1 MLFDSPTIPQL
12 VASGATI
19 GAASFG
25 PMGGLIGGAAG
36 ACLGLALNWAEPL
49 GQNLLANFFW
59 KRLEGRPLP
68 GKRDEHGKQLNHDL
82 QEALRMA
89 VRESLIDIGGPEC
102 FGKEWQH
109 GRPVPDSVQYHAP
122 RGSILRPQPVR
133 LLAGLLRDVGT
144 RIKDGELLPPDPPP
158 GRAASNVQSYLRGRV
173 EALSD
178 ELYEITI
185 AQRAPAFAQAF
196 AQLPDLEMHLR
207 RHLFARTLVHL
218 PEEIKRNTSAWRAFN
233 RWLLEDMRDRL
244 EAADEAH
251 AADLQKIQARLD
263 HLLSVK
269 GERELE
275 DIADATA
282 DALAGLAQI
291 VQEQG
296 RTIQAALVQ
305 LAHDQQAR
313 FDELGKLI
321 QERTDRIL
329 QELADM
335 QEEEKKT
342 HTAVVDLHKKEEETH
357 TAVEDLRT
365 IMMGVAANVG
375 KIEGRLSNP
384 KVPRSRREALNRFCE
399 AAVSDHNA
407 ASGWWSA
414 KNRTEL
420 SLTAVYVRQVLLPYE
435 AADGTASQPIAGGE
449 PEANLLIRGGAIVV
463 AEPGAG
469 KTLLLHR
476 IGGRLAAAC
485 DVLPD
490 GHVAPGSYVPLYLS
504 LSGWGAQP
512 DALDAPALALIR
524 QASRSITREHPEVA
538 GFLDELLQEGKI
550 VLLLDGL
557 EEAGDSKAR
566 AAVLRGIAGLA
577 SDRGEACPVILT
589 ARETAFGRVGKAL
602 LQGIRVFRLS
612 SLDAV
617 GRAAAIR
624 QWVAAVQ
631 CIPSGEQDLI
641 EKHVA
646 PFEAALARAPE
657 QDELLRNP
665 LLLSVTLQAYLA
677 DGGWAQRLPSLAQR
691 FGAYAERLLGIVPQ
705 QEWDGD
711 ADAAA
716 RSLELLA
723 NALHDGP
730 GWLTQVAAE
739 VILTRELGWPDVEV
753 RALVR
758 GLANVRLLLLHGVD
772 EGNPVEDTLVR
783 VGPHALFGHYF
794 AARGLA
800 RLYREDRQRGL
811 AELARRAQDPLWEQT
826 VLFALSELT
835 GDAMPER
842 ALLDFVSHE
851 MERRPLWGIRC
862 LHEGLG
868 TTLDALPAADQRALR
883 GIALAKADLILNPRK
898 LNAVFDR
905 IGQDH
910 DAYNQVLYGQ
920 YDALKVLAQ
929 LGVCEAGER
938 LLEIA
943 LASAHDKDGFD
954 FALRKA
960 LGEFPARCLWPWLR
974 PLLQSNV
981 AWQRREAAII
991 LLSWRTPDSLA
1002 ALQEALEILKREPEY
1017 AKNAVSA
1024 IALTPGREADRIVRQ
1039 LLREP
1044 AWQDEA
1050 LRMALLGGR
1059 PGMLPYA
1066 LERLFAGGLGDSDA
1080 KFLIEYACGLD
1091 ETDARTA
1098 LCRVLE
1104 ARERFNLY
1112 YVFQVKAQ
1120 YRLPL
1125 LRLLTPLLRD
1135 PLPALS
1141 KAASEAIEPLLYKG
1155 DPPDLRL
1162 YEMRRLLEQC
1172 LLYGDDMLP
1181 RVVAKM
1187 LRDTTLSAETAT
1199 DLLTRLK
1206 GNDLTVLTL
1215 LDEGLKYPQPQRE
1228 ELQNWLIAHREEF
1241 VPERWVVF
1249 ATKAGVAL
1257 SDSELMAL
1265 VPQAGSPEDVDE
1277 TVLRLLVQRRNRAAF
1292 PFLMRRLRERPET
1305 HWECAT
1311 ALARLAPVLAPQERS
1326 AAAVALRPD
1335 LAERDVPL
1343 RLSVAYALAQLG
1355 QIQPPELFAQLRDN
1369 DPEVQEPA
1377 IGHAVASLGDFEA
1390 LLPHLEAAVTQ
1401 RDAFAMG
1408 ASLYAYGALAD
1419 TRAITP
1425 LLRILGLPAGHL
1437 RRADN
1442 LWSHGDMGLALQYV
1456 KGLAAITLG
1465 KIVGQSVGPGQPLE
1479 QVLGAW
1485 RNAVEQVDERG
1496 VATVTMPVAAL
1507 RRALQ
1512 GASPAGQL
1520 HEGAFTSAGLTRQES
1535 LWLLAAYEWSE
1546 VTAHISHCKDLNTI
1560 TAWRAVSTLFRDIE
1574 SSQQESLIALIKQEL
1589 AWIADR
1595 APFTYC
1601 AQLAVNHDAS
1611 LHDIPRYYVARA
1623 AREWADWLPWRQQW
1637 LEALPA

>member
-12 VASGATI
+12 VASGAAI
-19 GAASFG
+19 GATSFG
-25 PMGGLIGGAAG
+25 PIGGLIGGAAG

-49 GQNLLANFFW
+49 SQNLLANVVW
-59 KRLEGRPLP
+59 KRLEGRSLP
-68 GKRDEHGKQLNHDL
+68 WKYDEHGRRLNHDL

-89 VRESLIDIGGPEC
+89 VRESLIDIGGPAC
-102 FGKEWQH
+102 FPEEWKR
-109 GRPVPDSVQYHAP
+109 GRTVPDAVQYYAP
-122 RGSILRPQPVR
+122 RGHVLRPQLVK
-133 LLAGLLRDVGT
+133 LLSGLLRDVVT
-144 RIKDGELLPPDPPP
+144 RVDTGELLPLDPLP

-185 AQRAPAFAQAF
+185 AQCASAFPQAF
-196 AQLPDLEMHLR
+196 AQLPDLEAHLR

-218 PEEIKRNTSAWRAFN
+218 PEEIKRNSPAWRAFN
-233 RWLLEDMRDRL
+233 RWLLEDMRDHL
-244 EAADEAH
+244 ETADQEH

-305 LAHDQQAR
+305 LTNDQQAR
-313 FDELGKLI
+313 FDELAELI
-321 QERTDRIL
+321 KKRTDEILRQMDRIEARL
-329 QELADM
+329 DETLARS
-335 QEEEKKT
+335 K
-342 HTAVVDLHKKEEETH
+342 
-357 TAVEDLRT
+357 
-365 IMMGVAANVG
+365 
-375 KIEGRLSNP
+375 
-384 KVPRSRREALNRFCE
+384 PRRPRREVLNEFRE
-399 AAVSDHNA
+399 AALMTHNA

-414 KNRTEL
+414 ENGTEL
-420 SLTAVYVRQVLLPYE
+420 PLANVYIRRVLLPYE
-435 AADGTASQPIAGGE
+435 TADGMASQPVAGGE
-449 PEANLLIRGGAIVV
+449 PEANLLVRRGAIVV

-469 KTLLLHR
+469 KTSLLYR
-476 IGGRLAAAC
+476 IEQRLAAAC
-485 DVLPD
+485 KLSSD
-490 GHVAPGSYVPLYLS
+490 GRVAPGSYVPLYVP

-512 DALDAPALALIR
+512 DALDAPALALVR
-524 QASRSITREHPEVA
+524 QASRSIARKHPEVA
-538 GFLDELLQEGKI
+538 GFLDELLQDGQ
-550 VLLLDGL
+550 VALLLDGL
-557 EEAGDSKAR
+557 EEAGDPQAQ
-566 AAVLRGIAGLA
+566 AAVLRGIADLV
-577 SDRGEACPVILT
+577 SDRGAACPVILT

-602 LQGIRVFRLS
+602 PQGMRVFRLS

-617 GRAAAIR
+617 GRATAIR
-624 QWVAAVQ
+624 QWIAAVQ
-631 CIPSGEQDLI
+631 SIPSDEQDLI

-657 QDELLRNP
+657 HGELLRNP
-665 LLLSVTLQAYLA
+665 LLLSLTLQAYLA
-677 DGGWAQRLPSLAQR
+677 DGDGAQRLPPLARR
-691 FGAYAERLLGIVPQ
+691 FGAYAERLLGIVPRQ
-705 QEWDGD
+705 GWNGD

-716 RSLELLA
+716 RGLELLA
-723 NALHDGP
+723 TALHEGP
-730 GWLTQVAAE
+730 GWLTQAAAE
-739 VILTRELGWPDVEV
+739 VILTRELGWRDVQV

-758 GLANVRLLLLHGVD
+758 GLASVRLLLLHSANGGV
-772 EGNPVEDTLVR
+772 PVEDDLVR
-783 VGPHALFGHYF
+783 VGPHVLFGHYF

-800 RLYREDRQRGL
+800 RMYREDCRRGL
-811 AELARRAQDPLWEQT
+811 AELERRAQDPFWEQT

-835 GDAMPER
+835 GDATPER
-842 ALLDFVSHE
+842 ALLAFVGLE
-851 MERRPLWGIRC
+851 LERRPLWGIRC

-868 TTLDALPAADQRALR
+868 TMLDALPAADQRALR
-883 GIALAKADLILNPRK
+883 DIALAKADLILNPRK
-898 LNAVFDR
+898 LNAVYDR
-905 IGQDH
+905 IGEDH

-943 LASAHDKDGFD
+943 LASADDKDGFD

-960 LGEFPARCLWPWLR
+960 LGEFPARCLWPRLR

-981 AWQRREAAII
+981 GWQRREAAII
-991 LLSWRTPDSLA
+991 LLSWRTPDSLS
-1002 ALQEALEILKREPEY
+1002 ALQEALAILKRELEY
-1017 AKNAVSA
+1017 ANYAVSA
-1024 IALTPGREADRIVRQ
+1024 IALTPGREADRILRQ

-1050 LRMALLGGR
+1050 FSMALLGER

-1066 LERLFAGGLGDSDA
+1066 LERLSAGHLDESDA
-1080 KFLIEYACGLD
+1080 KHLVQYACGLD

-1098 LCRVLE
+1098 LCGVLE

-1112 YVFQVKAQ
+1112 YLFDLQAK

-1125 LRLLTPLLRD
+1125 LRLLAMLLRD
-1135 PLPALS
+1135 PSPALS

-1162 YEMRRLLEQC
+1162 HEMRRLLEQC

-1187 LRDTTLSAETAT
+1187 LRDITLSAETA
-1199 DLLTRLK
+1199 DELLTRFK
-1206 GNDLTVLTL
+1206 GHDHTVLIL

-1228 ELQNWLIAHREEF
+1228 ELQSWLIAHREEYA
-1241 VPERWVVF
+1241 PERWVVY
-1249 ATKAGVAL
+1249 AAKAGVELLDA
-1257 SDSELMAL
+1257 ELMAL

-1292 PFLMRRLRERPET
+1292 PFVMRRLRERPET

-1311 ALARLAPVLAPQERS
+1311 ALARLAPVLTHQEHS
-1326 AAAVALRPD
+1326 TAAVALRPD

-1377 IGHAVASLGDFEA
+1377 IGHAVASLGDFET
-1390 LLPHLEAAVTQ
+1390 LLPHLQDAVTQ
-1401 RDAFAMG
+1401 RDAFAMS

-1419 TRAITP
+1419 IRAITP
-1425 LLRILGLPAGHL
+1425 LLRIFGLPAGHL

-1465 KIVGQSVGPGQPLE
+1465 KIVGQNVGPGQPLE
-1479 QVLGAW
+1479 QVRHAW
-1485 RNAVEQVDERG
+1485 RSAADQIDQRALAPG
-1496 VATVTMPVAAL
+1496 TAPVAAL
-1507 RRALQ
+1507 VRALPD
-1512 GASPAGQL
+1512 ASPAGQL
-1520 HEGAFTSAGLTRQES
+1520 YENALASVGLVRQEC

-1546 VTAHISHCKDLNTI
+1546 VAAHISCRKELAAVA
-1560 TAWRAVSTLFRDIE
+1560 AWRAVSTCFRDIE
-1574 SSQQESLIALIKQEL
+1574 VSKQESLLALTQQEL
-1589 AWIADR
+1589 AWPGDR
-1595 APFTYC
+1595 APFSYC
-1601 AQLAVNHDAS
+1601 AQLAASHDAS
-1611 LHDIPRYYVARA
+1611 LHSIPRYYVARA
-1623 AREWADWLPWRQQW
+1623 AREWADWLLWRQQW

>member
-1 MLFDSPTIPQL
+1 MLFDSPTITQL

-49 GQNLLANFFW
+49 GQNLLANVVW
-59 KRLEGRPLP
+59 KRLEGRPP
-68 GKRDEHGKQLNHDL
+68 PWKRDEHGKQLNHDL
-82 QEALRMA
+82 QAALRMA

-122 RGSILRPQPVR
+122 RSSILRPQPVK
-133 LLAGLLRDVGT
+133 LLAGLLRDVVT
-144 RIKDGELLPPDPPP
+144 CIDKGELLPLDPPP
-158 GRAASNVQSYLRGRV
+158 GRAAGDVQSYLRGRV

-185 AQRAPAFAQAF
+185 AQRAPAFPQAF
-196 AQLPDLEMHLR
+196 AHLPDLETHLR

-233 RWLLEDMRDRL
+233 RWLLEDMCDRL

-263 HLLSVK
+263 LLLSVK
-269 GERELE
+269 GQRELE
-275 DIADATA
+275 RVADATA
-282 DALAGLAQI
+282 DALTRLAEMTQD
-291 VQEQG
+291 QG
-296 RTIQAALVQ
+296 RSIEAALGQ
-305 LAHDQQAR
+305 LVLDQKAH
-313 FDELGKLI
+313 FDRLGKLI

-335 QEEEKKT
+335 LEEEKKT
-342 HTAVVDLHKKEEETH
+342 RTAVGDLHKKEEETH
-357 TAVEDLRT
+357 AAVEDLRT
-365 IMMGVAANVG
+365 IMMGVATNVG
-375 KIEGRLSNP
+375 KIEDRLSNP
-384 KVPRSRREALNRFCE
+384 QVPRSWREALNRFCE

-414 KNRTEL
+414 ENGTEL
-420 SLTAVYVRQVLLPYE
+420 SLTAVYIRQVLLPYE
-435 AADGTASQPIAGGE
+435 ATDGTASQPIAGGE
-449 PEANLLIRGGAIVV
+449 PEANLLIREGAIVV

-485 DVLPD
+485 DVLPN

-512 DALDAPALALIR
+512 DAIDAPALALVR
-524 QASRSITREHPEVA
+524 LARRSIAGEHPEVA
-538 GFLDELLQEGKI
+538 SFLDELLQAGRI
-550 VLLLDGL
+550 ALLLDGL
-557 EEAGDSKAR
+557 EEAGDERAQ
-566 AAVLRGIAGLA
+566 AAVLKGM
-577 SDRGEACPVILT
+577 EALVSRCDGTCPVILT

-602 LQGIRVFRLS
+602 PQGMRVFRLS

-631 CIPSGEQDLI
+631 SIPSGEQDLI

-657 QDELLRNP
+657 HDELLRNP

-677 DGGWAQRLPSLAQR
+677 DGDGAQRLPSLARR

-705 QEWDGD
+705 QEWNGD

-739 VILTRELGWPDVEV
+739 AILTRELRWRDVEV

-758 GLANVRLLLLHGVD
+758 GLANVRLLLLHGVE
-772 EGNPVEDTLVR
+772 EGDPVENTLVR

-800 RLYREDRQRGL
+800 RMYREDRQRGL
-811 AELARRAQDPLWEQT
+811 AELERRAQDPLWEPT

-835 GDAMPER
+835 GDATPER
-842 ALLDFVSHE
+842 VLVEFVGRE
-851 MERRPLWGIRC
+851 LERRPLWGIRC

-905 IGQDH
+905 IGEDH

-929 LGVCEAGER
+929 LGVCQAGER

-943 LASAHDKDGFD
+943 LANADEKDGFD

-960 LGEFPARCLWPWLR
+960 LSDFPARCLWPRLR
-974 PLLQSNV
+974 PLLQGNV

-991 LLSWRTPDSLA
+991 LLSWRTPDSLP
-1002 ALQEALEILKREPEY
+1002 ALQEALAILEREPEY
-1017 AKNAVSA
+1017 ANYAVSA
-1024 IALTPGREADRIVRQ
+1024 IALTPGREADRILRQ

-1050 LRMALLGGR
+1050 FSMALLGER

-1066 LERLFAGGLGDSDA
+1066 LERLSAGRLDESDA
-1080 KFLIEYACGLD
+1080 KHLVQYVCGLD

-1098 LCRVLE
+1098 LCGVLE

-1112 YVFQVKAQ
+1112 YVFQVQAQ

-1125 LRLLTPLLRD
+1125 LRLLTILLRD
-1135 PLPALS
+1135 PSPVLS
-1141 KAASEAIEPLLYKG
+1141 RAASAAIEPLLYKG

-1162 YEMRRLLEQC
+1162 YEMRLLLEQC
-1172 LLYGDDMLP
+1172 LLYGDEMLP

-1187 LRDTTLSAETAT
+1187 LRDTTLSAETA
-1199 DLLTRLK
+1199 DKLLARLK

-1228 ELQNWLIAHREEF
+1228 ELQSWLIAHREEF
-1241 VPERWVVF
+1241 SPERWAVF
-1249 ATKAGVAL
+1249 AAKAGVAL
-1257 SDSELMAL
+1257 SDAELTAL
-1265 VPQAGSPEDVDE
+1265 VPRAGSPEDVDE

-1292 PFLMRRLRERPET
+1292 PFVMRRLRERPES

-1311 ALARLAPVLAPQERS
+1311 ALARLAPVLALQERS
-1326 AAAVALRPD
+1326 AAADALRPD

-1343 RLSVAYALAQLG
+1343 RLSVASGLAQLG

-1390 LLPHLEAAVTQ
+1390 LLPHLETAVTQ
-1401 RDAFAMG
+1401 RDAFAIG

-1465 KIVGQSVGPGQPLE
+1465 KIVGQSVDPGQPLE
-1479 QVLGAW
+1479 QVLRAW
-1485 RNAVEQVDERG
+1485 RIAAEQIDER
-1496 VATVTMPVAAL
+1496 ALAPDTALVAAL
-1507 RRALQ
+1507 GRVLPKT
-1512 GASPAGQL
+1512 SPAGQL
-1520 HEGAFTSAGLTRQES
+1520 YEQALASAGLARQEC

-1546 VTAHISHCKDLNTI
+1546 VAAHISRSKELDAVA
-1560 TAWRAVSTLFRDIE
+1560 AWRAASTYFRDIE
-1574 SSQQESLIALIKQEL
+1574 DSEQESRLALIRQEL
-1589 AWIADR
+1589 AWPGER

>member
-49 GQNLLANFFW
+49 GQDLLANVVW

-68 GKRDEHGKQLNHDL
+68 SERDEHGRQLNHDL
-82 QEALRMA
+82 QAALRRA

-102 FGKEWQH
+102 FGKEWQR

-133 LLAGLLRDVGT
+133 LLAGLLRDVVT
-144 RIKDGELLPPDPPP
+144 CVDKGELLPLDPLP

-185 AQRAPAFAQAF
+185 AQRASAFPQTF
-196 AQLPDLEMHLR
+196 AQLPGLEAHLR

-233 RWLLEDMRDRL
+233 RWLLEDMRDHL
-244 EAADEAH
+244 AAADKAH
-251 AADLQKIQARLD
+251 ADDLHEIQARLD

-275 DIADATA
+275 GLADATA

-305 LAHDQQAR
+305 LARDQQVR
-313 FDELGKLI
+313 FDEIGELI
-321 QERTDRIL
+321 KERTDKIL
-329 QELADM
+329 HELGGL
-335 QEEEKKT
+335 KKD
-342 HTAVVDLHKKEEETH
+342 V
-357 TAVEDLRT
+357 RT
-365 IMMGVAANVG
+365 IL
-375 KIEGRLSNP
+375 ERLVDT
-384 KVPRSRREALNRFCE
+384 KPRRPRDEVLNEYCA
-399 AAVSDHNA
+399 AAVRTHDA

-414 KNRTEL
+414 ENGTEL
-420 SLTAVYVRQVLLPYE
+420 PLTAVYVRQVLLPYE
-435 AADGTASQPIAGGE
+435 ATDGTASQPIAGGE
-449 PEANLLIRGGAIVV
+449 PEANLLVGGGAIVV

-469 KTLLLHR
+469 KTSLLHR

-485 DVLPD
+485 DVLPN
-490 GHVAPGSYVPLYLS
+490 GNVAPGSYVPLYLS

-512 DALDAPALALIR
+512 DALDAPALAIVRLAR
-524 QASRSITREHPEVA
+524 RSIAGEHPEVA
-538 GFLDELLQEGKI
+538 GFLDELLQTGR
-550 VLLLDGL
+550 VALLLDGL
-557 EEAGDSKAR
+557 EEAGDERAQ
-566 AAVLRGIAGLA
+566 AAVLKGMGALVSRCDGT
-577 SDRGEACPVILT
+577 CPVILT

-602 LQGIRVFRLS
+602 PQGMRVFRLS

-646 PFEAALARAPE
+646 SFEAALARAPE

-677 DGGWAQRLPSLAQR
+677 DGDGAQRLPPLARR

-705 QEWDGD
+705 QGWNGD

-739 VILTRELGWPDVEV
+739 VILTRELGWRDVEV

-772 EGNPVEDTLVR
+772 GGDPVEDTLVR

-800 RLYREDRQRGL
+800 RLYREDRRRGL
-811 AELARRAQDPLWEQT
+811 AELERRAQDPLWEPT

-835 GDAMPER
+835 GGDATPER
-842 ALLDFVSHE
+842 VLVEFVGRE
-851 MERRPLWGIRC
+851 LERRPLWGIRC

-898 LNAVFDR
+898 LNAVYDR
-905 IGQDH
+905 IGEDH

-943 LASAHDKDGFD
+943 LASGDDKDGFD
-954 FALRKA
+954 FALRQA
-960 LGEFPARCLWPWLR
+960 LGEFPARCLWPRLR
-974 PLLQSNV
+974 PLLQGNV
-981 AWQRREAAII
+981 GWQRREAAII
-991 LLSWRTPDSLA
+991 LLSWRTPDSLP
-1002 ALQEALEILKREPEY
+1002 ALQEARAILKREPEY
-1017 AKNAVSA
+1017 AKHAVSA
-1024 IALTPGREADRIVRQ
+1024 IALTPGREADRILRQ
-1039 LLREP
+1039 LLRDP
-1044 AWQDEA
+1044 TWQDKA
-1050 LRMALLGGR
+1050 LRMALLDGR

-1066 LERLFAGGLGDSDA
+1066 LERLSAGGLDDSDA
-1080 KFLIEYACGLD
+1080 KFLIEYACGLN

-1098 LCRVLE
+1098 VCRVLE

-1112 YVFQVKAQ
+1112 YVFQVQAQ

-1135 PLPALS
+1135 PSPDLS
-1141 KAASEAIEPLLYKG
+1141 KAASAAIEPLLYKG
-1155 DPPDLRL
+1155 DPPDLRFH
-1162 YEMRRLLEQC
+1162 ETRRLLEQC

-1181 RVVAKM
+1181 RVVARM
-1187 LRDTTLSAETAT
+1187 LRDTTLSVETARE
-1199 DLLTRLK
+1199 LLTRLR
-1206 GNDLTVLTL
+1206 GDEHSGLML
-1215 LDEGLKYPQPQRE
+1215 LDEGLKFPQPQRK
-1228 ELQNWLIAHREEF
+1228 ELQSWLIAQRAEF
-1241 VPERWVVF
+1241 IPERWAVF
-1249 ATKAGVAL
+1249 AAKAGVELPDA
-1257 SDSELMAL
+1257 ELMAL
-1265 VPQAGSPEDVDE
+1265 VPRAGSTEVIDE
-1277 TVLRLLVQRRNRAAF
+1277 AVLRLLVQRRARAAF
-1292 PFLMRRLRERPET
+1292 PFVMRRWREHPDS

-1311 ALARLAPVLAPQERS
+1311 ALARLAPALSPQERS
-1326 AAAVALRPD
+1326 SAADALRPE
-1335 LAERDVPL
+1335 LAGREVPP
-1343 RLSVAYALAQLG
+1343 RLSVAWALAQLG
-1355 QIQPPELFAQLRDN
+1355 QTQPAELFAQLRDN
-1369 DPEVQEPA
+1369 DPEIQEPA
-1377 IGHAVASLGDFEA
+1377 IGHAIASLGDFAA
-1390 LLPHLEAAVTQ
+1390 LQPHLEAAVTQ
-1401 RDAFAMG
+1401 RDAFAMS
-1408 ASLYAYGALAD
+1408 ASLYTYGALAD

-1437 RRADN
+1437 RRADS

-1465 KIVGQSVGPGQPLE
+1465 KIVGQSVGAGQPLE
-1479 QVLGAW
+1479 QVRRAW
-1485 RNAVEQVDERG
+1485 RSAAEQIDQRALAPG
-1496 VATVTMPVAAL
+1496 TAPVAAL
-1507 RRALQ
+1507 VRALPD
-1512 GASPAGQL
+1512 ASPARQL
-1520 HEGAFTSAGLTRQES
+1520 YESALAAAGLAQQEC

-1546 VTAHISHCKDLNTI
+1546 VAAHISRSKELNAV
-1560 TAWRAVSTLFRDIE
+1560 TAWRAVSTYFRDIE
-1574 SSQQESLIALIKQEL
+1574 NSEQESRLALTRQEL
-1589 AWIADR
+1589 AWPGDR
-1595 APFTYC
+1595 APFIYC

>member
-1 MLFDSPTIPQL
+1 
-12 VASGATI
+12 
-19 GAASFG
+19 
-25 PMGGLIGGAAG
+25 MGGLIGGAAG

-49 GQNLLANFFW
+49 GQNLLANVVW
-59 KRLEGRPLP
+59 KRLEDRSLP
-68 GKRDEHGKQLNHDL
+68 WKRDEHGKQLNHDL

-102 FGKEWQH
+102 FGKEWQR

-122 RGSILRPQPVR
+122 RGSILRPQPVK
-133 LLAGLLRDVGT
+133 LLAGLLRDVVT
-144 RIKDGELLPPDPPP
+144 CIDKGELLPLDPPP
-158 GRAASNVQSYLRGRV
+158 GRAAGDVQSYLRGRV

-185 AQRAPAFAQAF
+185 AQRAPAFPQAF
-196 AQLPDLEMHLR
+196 AQLPGLEAHLR

-269 GERELE
+269 GERELGGL
-275 DIADATA
+275 ADATA
-282 DALAGLAQI
+282 DALAGLAQV

-296 RTIQAALVQ
+296 RSIEAALGQ
-305 LAHDQQAR
+305 LARDQKAR
-313 FDELGKLI
+313 FDEILVELGYI
-321 QERTDRIL
+321 R
-329 QELADM
+329 
-335 QEEEKKT
+335 KT
-342 HTAVVDLHKKEEETH
+342 GEATHAAVVGVAKDVQEILRKLQVGKPPRPRREVLKEYC
-357 TAVEDLRT
+357 AAALRT
-365 IMMGVAANVG
+365 H
-375 KIEGRLSNP
+375 
-384 KVPRSRREALNRFCE
+384 
-399 AAVSDHNA
+399 DA

-414 KNRTEL
+414 ENGTEL
-420 SLTAVYVRQVLLPYE
+420 PLTAVYVRQVLLPYE

-485 DVLPD
+485 DVLPN

-524 QASRSITREHPEVA
+524 QASRSIAREHPEVA
-538 GFLDELLQEGKI
+538 GFLDEILQEGKI

-557 EEAGDSKAR
+557 EEAGDSKAQ
-566 AAVLRGIAGLA
+566 AAVLRGIAGLV
-577 SDRGEACPVILT
+577 SDRGAACPVILT

-602 LQGIRVFRLS
+602 PQGMRVFRLS

-617 GRAAAIR
+617 GRASAIR

-657 QDELLRNP
+657 HGKLLRNP
-665 LLLSVTLQAYLA
+665 LLLALTLQAYLA
-677 DGGWAQRLPSLAQR
+677 DGDDAQRLPPLARR
-691 FGAYAERLLGIVPQ
+691 FGAYADRLLAAVRQ
-705 QEWDGD
+705 QNKNV
-711 ADAAA
+711 DAATVA
-716 RSLELLA
+716 RGLELLA
-723 NALHDGP
+723 TALHEGP
-730 GWLTQVAAE
+730 GWLTQAAAE
-739 VILTRELGWPDVEV
+739 VLLTRELGWRDVEV

-758 GLANVRLLLLHGVD
+758 SLASVQLLVLHSAGGGD
-772 EGNPVEDTLVR
+772 PVEDVLVR

-794 AARGLA
+794 AARGFA
-800 RLYREDRQRGL
+800 RLYREDRRRGL
-811 AELARRAQDPLWEQT
+811 AELERRAQDPLWEQT

-835 GDAMPER
+835 ADTTPER
-842 ALLDFVSHE
+842 VLVEFVGRE
-851 MERRPLWGIRC
+851 LERRPLWGIRC
-862 LHEGLG
+862 LHEGLD
-868 TTLDALPAADQRALR
+868 TTLDTLPAADQRALR
-883 GIALAKADLILNPRK
+883 GIALTKADLILNPRK
-898 LNAVFDR
+898 LNAVYDR
-905 IGQDH
+905 IGEDH

-929 LGVCEAGER
+929 LSVCEAGER

-943 LASAHDKDGFD
+943 LASSDDKDGFD

-960 LGEFPARCLWPWLR
+960 LGEFPARCLWPRLR
-974 PLLQSNV
+974 PLLQGNV

-991 LLSWRTPDSLA
+991 LLSWRTPDSLP

-1024 IALTPGREADRIVRQ
+1024 IALTPGREADRILRQ

-1066 LERLFAGGLGDSDA
+1066 LERLSAGGLGDSDA
-1080 KFLIEYACGLD
+1080 KFLIEYACGLG

-1098 LCRVLE
+1098 LCGVLE
-1104 ARERFNLY
+1104 VRERLNLY
-1112 YVFQVKAQ
+1112 YVFQVQAQ

-1162 YEMRRLLEQC
+1162 HETRRLLEQC

-1187 LRDTTLSAETAT
+1187 LRDTMLSAETA
-1199 DLLTRLK
+1199 DELLTRLK
-1206 GNDLTVLTL
+1206 GNDLIVLAL

-1228 ELQNWLIAHREEF
+1228 ELQNWLVAHREEF
-1241 VPERWVVF
+1241 SPERWVVF
-1249 ATKAGVAL
+1249 AAKAGVAL
-1257 SDSELMAL
+1257 SDAELTAL
-1265 VPQAGSPEDVDE
+1265 VPRAGSPEDVDE

-1292 PFLMRRLRERPET
+1292 PFVMRRLRERPEG

-1326 AAAVALRPD
+1326 AAADALRPN

-1369 DPEVQEPA
+1369 DPEVQEPV
-1377 IGHAVASLGDFEA
+1377 IGHAVALLGDFET
-1390 LLPHLEAAVTQ
+1390 LLPHLTATVTQ
-1401 RDAFAMG
+1401 RDAFAIN
-1408 ASLYAYGALAD
+1408 AALYAYGALGD
-1419 TRAITP
+1419 TRAIAP
-1425 LLRILGLPAGHL
+1425 LLRILDLPSEHL
-1437 RRADN
+1437 RRADD
-1442 LWSHGDMGLALQYV
+1442 LWSHGDMGLALQHV

-1465 KIVGQSVGPGQPLE
+1465 KIVGQSIGPGQPLE
-1479 QVLGAW
+1479 QVLRAW
-1485 RNAVEQVDERG
+1485 RI
-1496 VATVTMPVAAL
+1496 VAGQIDQ
-1507 RRALQ
+1507 RALAPDTALVASLGRALS

-1520 HEGAFTSAGLTRQES
+1520 YEHALASTGLARQEC

-1546 VTAHISHCKDLNTI
+1546 VAAHISRCKELDAFA
-1560 TAWRAVSTLFRDIE
+1560 AWRAVSTYFRDIE
-1574 SSQQESLIALIKQEL
+1574 SSQQEILLALAQQEL
-1589 AWIADR
+1589 AWPGDR
-1595 APFTYC
+1595 APFSYC
-1601 AQLAVNHDAS
+1601 AQLAASHDGS
-1611 LHDIPRYYVARA
+1611 LHSIPRYYVARA